1 MNKEE
6 KLFCKMYDDNDHKL
20 AVKFPYEEMCFSSCT
35 VSEQSDDGG
44 RWYDYVTTVLKMG
57 DRYFA
62 FDWCRGKTEMQDD
75 DFDDSEYYEVVPK
88 TKTITVTKYVPKE

>member
-6 KLFCKMYDDNDHKL
+6 VLFCKMYDDNDHKL

-44 RWYDYVTTVLKMG
+44 RLYDYVTTILKMNN
-57 DRYFA
+57 RYFA
-62 FDWCRGKTEMQDD
+62 FDWSRGKTEMQDD
-75 DFDDSEYYEVVPK
+75 DFSSSYYYEVVPK
-88 TKTITVTKYVPKE
+88 EHIVTITEYAPK